1 MLEFEPKVSH
11 GAGWARSKI
20 ATLYRGEK
28 YYLQLDSHHMFVR
41 SWDVV
46 CIELLNQLAAKVPHS
61 HDLFDKLSRRCR
73 RRLRVSPPI
82 TLAYDCRLLDET
94 ISRNFAEENPVSTVA
109 YSKAHFNDDKW

>member
-46 CIELLNQLAAKVPHS
+46 CIELLNQLAAKVPKPILTTYLTS
-61 HDLFDKLSRRCR
+61 YPEDAED
-73 RRLRVSPPI
+73 VSELVRQLPWRM
-82 TLAYDCRLLDET
+82 TAGY
-94 ISRNFAEENPVSTVA
+94 
-109 YSKAHFNDDKW
+109 